1 MCLASCKRW
10 CMQYHAVL
18 RVLDNLEG
26 LHHRRKFRSQTS
38 DSMDRW
44 KSRGGKSQKREEKR
58 SEKRKS
64 QRKEAAG
71 TRKDRKVAIHCV
83 FLMICC
89 PGGSKSRLAKAA
101 GAEPSG
107 QMRDEKL
114 HAVVARS
121 TFRSQKCLKLTVSDH
136 FWKLGCWKSARRCG
150 AKHISKSECQKHR
163 MFAPLLDVEAWFCVV
178 GAKGSA
184 PCQEWAKR
192 EGFVAFPKTMAG
204 VGHLKRIWISRGRRN
219 ARDMFIRD
227 VRRSGRWFPKKG
239 CILEHESIRFAKR
252 ILRDMCSAL
261 YDLASLFSG
270 RRGALDTWSG
280 KIAKHIGTRPSA
292 LHSTFHSWVSQNC
305 FVFDV
310 VNLKQWGR
318 LAE

>member
-1 MCLASCKRW
+1 
-10 CMQYHAVL
+10 MQYHAVL

-83 FLMICC
+83 VLMICC

-121 TFRSQKCLKLTVSDH
+121 TFRSRCR
-136 FWKLGCWKSARRCG
+136 KSARRFCV
-150 AKHISKSECQKHR
+150 KHISKPKV
-163 MFAPLLDVEAWFCVV
+163 FKTDGLGPLLEVGMLKKCTPLWREAHFEV
-178 GAKGSA
+178 
-184 PCQEWAKR
+184 R
-192 EGFVAFPKTMAG
+192 MPKTPHVRATF
-204 VGHLKRIWISRGRRN
+204 GR
-219 ARDMFIRD
+219 
-227 VRRSGRWFPKKG
+227 
-239 CILEHESIRFAKR
+239 
-252 ILRDMCSAL
+252 
-261 YDLASLFSG
+261 
-270 RRGALDTWSG
+270 
-280 KIAKHIGTRPSA
+280 
-292 LHSTFHSWVSQNC
+292 
-305 FVFDV
+305 
-310 VNLKQWGR
+310 
-318 LAE
+318 